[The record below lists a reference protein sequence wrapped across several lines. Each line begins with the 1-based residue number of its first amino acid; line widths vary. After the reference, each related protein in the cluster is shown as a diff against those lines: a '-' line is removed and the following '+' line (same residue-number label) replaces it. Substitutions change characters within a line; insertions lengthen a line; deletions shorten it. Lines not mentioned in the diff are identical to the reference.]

1 MRLDLCTQSHL
12 PRKLS
17 LYIQISNIYLGL
29 GLEFEFEFG
38 PQRIRDLI
46 SVCSQSLS
54 TAIKKVCLNS
64 ILLIDIYTYFFSSP
78 LLRRILTADYSH
90 DLHNTA
96 TRSNSE
102 TSLVS
107 STLGSNQLCSDL
119 FNDDTECLIPS
130 ENNSPRH
137 RQLRLERVIVSSDF
151 ILIGFLI
158 ARSIQQICCC
168 CCQRFENK
176 KVGFIR

>member
-1 MRLDLCTQSHL
+1 MCVVPELLKKFALILC
-12 PRKLS
+12 
-17 LYIQISNIYLGL
+17 
-29 GLEFEFEFG
+29 
-38 PQRIRDLI
+38 
-46 SVCSQSLS
+46 
-54 TAIKKVCLNS
+54 
-64 ILLIDIYTYFFSSP
+64 ILLIYVFFFISSP

-137 RQLRLERVIVSSDF
+137 RQLRLERVIVASDF
-151 ILIGFLI
+151 ILIGFFL
-158 ARSIQQICCC
+158 ARSIQ
-168 CCQRFENK
+168 
-176 KVGFIR
+176 

>member
-1 MRLDLCTQSHL
+1 MSEYQTSSCLSGRLADV
-12 PRKLS
+12 RKYVRAKRRSTYLS
-17 LYIQISNIYLGL
+17 N
-29 GLEFEFEFG
+29 
-38 PQRIRDLI
+38 
-46 SVCSQSLS
+46 S
-54 TAIKKVCLNS
+54 TAIKKGFPYDIFLYD
-64 ILLIDIYTYFFSSP
+64 ILLIYFFSSP

-137 RQLRLERVIVSSDF
+137 RQLRLERVMVSSDF

-158 ARSIQQICCC
+158 ARSIQ
-168 CCQRFENK
+168 
-176 KVGFIR
+176 

>member
-1 MRLDLCTQSHL
+1 MCVVPELLKSLLDLV
-12 PRKLS
+12 
-17 LYIQISNIYLGL
+17 
-29 GLEFEFEFG
+29 FFW
-38 PQRIRDLI
+38 
-46 SVCSQSLS
+46 
-54 TAIKKVCLNS
+54 
-64 ILLIDIYTYFFSSP
+64 YTIYFFIISSP

-151 ILIGFLI
+151 ILIGFFLAVDMYLLLLMIGIRKQKSGIYLLI
-158 ARSIQQICCC
+158 
-168 CCQRFENK
+168 
-176 KVGFIR
+176 KVC